1 MQAIARYDWWL
12 YGLHEYLT
20 LNDAPGPADLIF
32 VLAGRMDRKLYG
44 LELYRAGVAPRL
56 LLSVGRF
63 EVSKMAKIGL
73 EGLDE
78 LIAQRNQLPP
88 DKRHFFCQVN
98 GSGIQIEQAA
108 LPRWNTYGEILGL
121 REYLEGHMPRNVIVI
136 SSDVHLRRVA
146 LIVEKVFR
154 GTPLKVRYCPV
165 TTQDGA
171 YVLNETTKLAAYR
184 IILSLPEGLIRR
196 IMRLKD

>member
-56 LLSVGRF
+56 LLSIGRF
-63 EVSKMAKIGL
+63 EVSKMATVDF
-73 EGLDE
+73 EGAGD
-78 LIAQRNQLPP
+78 LIAQRNDLPP
-88 DKRHFFCQVN
+88 DQRHFFCEMN
-98 GSGIQIEQAA
+98 TTGHQIEHPQ

-121 REYLEGHMPRNVIVI
+121 RGYLGRQMPGRMIVI
-136 SSDVHLRRVA
+136 SSDVHMRRVA
-146 LIVEKVFR
+146 LTVAKVFH
-154 GTPLKVRYCPV
+154 GIPLDARYCAVP
-165 TTQDGA
+165 TDDRRYLLKEA
-171 YVLNETTKLAAYR
+171 IKLAAYWV
-184 IILSLPEGLIRR
+184 ILLLPSALIRR
-196 IMRLKD
+196 VLRLKD